1 MAGSD
6 RRFDRSP
13 IILEHASARG
23 KVLRNADNYTR
34 GSQLIGHQFAMF
46 RAGLRPPILMWLVIF
61 VVIYWI
67 MLSAIMG
74 EHEIQLCSW
83 RLGSTLWT
91 WMSFDKFKPMDIVL
105 SNGTV
110 HRTAMGNIPYIP
122 DVQLAWAKAI
132 KAILGSLASATLIS
146 IPAISWF
153 VNFALNRGSSVLQE
167 RHERGATLVE
177 KNVLVSDIMEHNE
190 REFTKAAAKL
200 FPGADPDAVKA
211 LPFAERKAA
220 GLHHPYTLADIPYPY
235 NLEASHTI
243 VIGTTGSGKTT
254 QLRQLVA
261 EMRRRQ
267 DSAVIFDLTGAFVE
281 AFYNPETDV
290 ILNPGDARCPTWSLF
305 ADCTTE
311 AEFTAAS
318 HAIVP
323 NDGGSSD
330 PFWVVA
336 ARGLFVQMCLK
347 LQSMNQTSMRA
358 LAENLMNAP
367 LKRVS
372 ALLKGTSAE
381 PYTATEAARLAES
394 VRSVFNANAQALAS
408 LPTDGPSFSIR
419 DWVRNPDKPGSIL
432 FVTARHVDMPLY
444 KMLLTLWLDIAVN
457 TLMTLPRTT
466 RLRTWFLFDEL
477 GALHRLPAI
486 ENGLQTA
493 RSFGGAMVLGLH
505 SFARLQAVYGKEGAE
520 NLTSLARTKL
530 ILATADRKTAEQ
542 CAEFIGQREVR
553 QMDEAYAYGSN
564 NLRDAST
571 LTPKKEIAP
580 LVIPDD
586 ITNLPSLH
594 GFIKFPDGFPAARI
608 VLAWRDYPE
617 VAPGFLPRSNPPTSS
632 GTSGVIPG
640 PKPPTPLAS
649 AIIDDDADEEGSE
662 EAGGRE
668 HVAEKAPVKKFV
680 AKGKARGKTSKS
692 VKDAPP
698 GKDGK
703 AIEDAIKS
711 QTLSSAELAAKDF
724 AAGFGKT
731 LGLSSAIATPDGNSP
746 KDEIGEAAGPTTGE
760 SSGPGSGGNGSDGKS
775 GTADRDAA
783 QSEGAKAELR
793 SEEHRQGIIRSEL
806 NTDFGVEQPSPSDD
820 GMEMD

>member
-1 MAGSD
+1 MARD
-6 RRFDRSP
+6 DPRFDRSP
-13 IILEHASARG
+13 ITLKHASARG
-23 KVLRNADNYTR
+23 KVHRNAGNYTR
-34 GSQLIGHQFAMF
+34 GSQLIEHQWAMF
-46 RAGLRPPILMWLVIF
+46 RAGLKIPIFTWLGVF

-67 MLSAIMG
+67 MMAAIMG
-74 EHEIQLCSW
+74 EHEIQLCTW

-105 SNGTV
+105 NDGSIR
-110 HRTAMGNIPYIP
+110 RTAMGYIPYIP
-122 DVQLAWAKAI
+122 DVQVAWAKALQ
-132 KAILGSLASATLIS
+132 AIFGSLASASLIS
-146 IPAISWF
+146 LPLISWF
-153 VNFALNRGSSVLQE
+153 VNLALGTGSGVLEE

-177 KNVLVSDIMEHNE
+177 KPVLAANIVAHNE
-190 REFTKAAAKL
+190 RQFIGAAAKL
-200 FPGADPDAVKA
+200 FPGMQPEAVKA
-211 LPFAERKAA
+211 LPFAERRKA

-243 VIGTTGSGKTT
+243 IIGTTGSGKTT
-254 QLRQLVA
+254 QMRQLVA

-305 ADCTTE
+305 DDCSTE

-323 NDGGSSD
+323 NDGGSAD

-347 LQSMNQTSMRA
+347 LQRMGQTSMRA
-358 LAENLMNAP
+358 LAENLINAK

-394 VRSVFNANAQALAS
+394 VRSVFNANANAFAS
-408 LPTDGPSFSIR
+408 LPTGGPSFSIR
-419 DWVRNPDKPGSIL
+419 AWIRKPDKPGSIL
-432 FVTARHVDMPLY
+432 FVTARHVDMALY

-457 TLMTLPRTT
+457 TLMTLPRTSQ
-466 RLRTWFLFDEL
+466 LRTWFLFDEL

-493 RSFGGAMVLGLH
+493 RGFGGAMVLGLH

-530 ILATADRKTAEQ
+530 MLATADRKTAEQ
-542 CAEFIGQREVR
+542 CSEFIGHREVR
-553 QMDEAYAYGSN
+553 QMDEAYAYGANS
-564 NLRDAST
+564 LRDATT

-594 GFIKFPDGFPAARI
+594 GFIKFPDGFPAARVI
-608 VLAWRDYPE
+608 LQWRDYPE
-617 VAPGFLPRSNPPTSS
+617 VARGFEPRLDVPQSL
-632 GTSGVIPG
+632 
-640 PKPPTPLAS
+640 TPVDT
-649 AIIDDDADEEGSE
+649 DDDEDD
-662 EAGGRE
+662 EAGARE
-668 HVAEKAPVKKFV
+668 HVAGKEPI
-680 AKGKARGKTSKS
+680 AKGNTPRKRTRAADKR
-692 VKDAPP
+692 AH

-703 AIEDAIKS
+703 AIAEPLKPQA
-711 QTLSSAELAAKDF
+711 LSAAELAAKAL
-724 AAGFGKT
+724 AADLGAQLGSASSDPAAIPGAAPAIEPSAQRETDDEEQRDSPDRPGKPDE
-731 LGLSSAIATPDGNSP
+731 SPDAIRN
-746 KDEIGEAAGPTTGE
+746 
-760 SSGPGSGGNGSDGKS
+760 
-775 GTADRDAA
+775 
-783 QSEGAKAELR
+783 
-793 SEEHRQGIIRSEL
+793 EEHRQAIIRSAL
-806 NTDFGVEQPSPSDD
+806 NTDFGVEDVSPAPDE
-820 GMEMD
+820 GFEL

>member
-1 MAGSD
+1 MQRAD
-6 RRFDRSP
+6 RRFDRSA
-13 IILEHASARG
+13 ITLEHASSRG
-23 KVLRNADNYTR
+23 RVLRNADNFTR
-34 GSQLIGHQFAMF
+34 GSQLIGHQLSMF
-46 RAGLRPPILMWLVIF
+46 RAGIKVPFLIWLGIF
-61 VVIYWI
+61 VIIYWI
-67 MLSAIMG
+67 MLAAVMG

-83 RLGSTLWT
+83 RLGSSLWT
-91 WMSFDKFKPMDIVL
+91 WMSFDKFKPMNIVL
-105 SNGTV
+105 SDGSV
-110 HRTAMGNIPYIP
+110 RQIAMGCIPYVP
-122 DVQLAWAKAI
+122 DVQIAWAKAT
-132 KAILGSLASATLIS
+132 KAILGSLVSTTLIS

-153 VNFALNRGSSVLQE
+153 VSFALNRGSSILQE
-167 RHERGATLVE
+167 RHERGATLVD
-177 KNVLVSDIMEHNE
+177 KAVLVADIMAHNE
-190 REFTKAAAKL
+190 REFEKAALRL
-200 FPGADPDAVKA
+200 FPTLTPEAVKA
-211 LPFAERKAA
+211 LSFAERKAG

-243 VIGTTGSGKTT
+243 IVGTTGAGKTT

-281 AFYNPETDV
+281 AFYDPETDI

-305 ADCTTE
+305 DDCTTQ

-323 NDGGSSD
+323 NDGGSAD

-347 LQSMNQTSMRA
+347 LQSMGQTSMRA
-358 LAENLMNAP
+358 LAENLMRAP
-367 LKRVS
+367 LKRVH

-394 VRSVFNANAQALAS
+394 VRSVFNANAEALAS
-408 LPTDGPSFSIR
+408 LPTDGAKFSIR
-419 DWVRNPDKPGSIL
+419 EWVRNPDKPGSIL

-457 TLMTLPRTT
+457 TLMTLPRSSQ
-466 RLRTWFLFDEL
+466 LRTWFLFDEL

-493 RSFGGAMVLGLH
+493 RGFGGAMVLGLH

-542 CAEFIGQREVR
+542 CAEFIGHREVR

-571 LTPKKEIAP
+571 LTPKKEVAP

-594 GFIKFPDGFPAARI
+594 GFIKFPDGFPAARV
-608 VLAWRDYPE
+608 VLKWQDYPE
-617 VAPGFLPRSNPPTSS
+617 VARGFEPRLDP
-632 GTSGVIPG
+632 
-640 PKPPTPLAS
+640 PKPLAPT
-649 AIIDDDADEEGSE
+649 IIADDADEEDSE
-662 EAGGRE
+662 EGGGQERVVE
-668 HVAEKAPVKKFV
+668 NNSSKEPIAKLKTRGRGSRSTAKRAEV
-680 AKGKARGKTSKS
+680 GRGNT
-692 VKDAPP
+692 
-698 GKDGK
+698 G
-703 AIEDAIKS
+703 EETLKS
-711 QTLSSAELAAKDF
+711 QAPSEAELAAKAL
-724 AAGFGKT
+724 AAD
-731 LGLSSAIATPDGNSP
+731 LGARLGVTKCTTASMPPTSLNEPSESARLS
-746 KDEIGEAAGPTTGE
+746 AAEERG
-760 SSGPGSGGNGSDGKS
+760 GGNGGSS
-775 GTADRDAA
+775 R
-783 QSEGAKAELR
+783 EGAERRSQPQTGRPASAKAELR
-793 SEEHRQGIIRSEL
+793 SEEHRQEIIRSEL
-806 NTDFGVEQPSPSDD
+806 NTDFGEEPAASPDD
-820 GMEMD
+820 GMEMG

>member
-1 MAGSD
+1 MASAD

-13 IILEHASARG
+13 ITVEHASARG
-23 KVLRNADNYTR
+23 RVLRNADNFTR
-34 GSQLIGHQFAMF
+34 GSQLIGHQFSMF
-46 RAGLRPPILMWLVIF
+46 RAGVKVPFLIWLGIF

-67 MLSAIMG
+67 MLAAIMG
-74 EHEIQLCSW
+74 EHEIQLCTW
-83 RLGSTLWT
+83 RLGSALWT

-105 SNGTV
+105 SDGSV
-110 HRTAMGNIPYIP
+110 RRTAMGYIPYVP
-122 DVQLAWAKAI
+122 DVQAAWAKAM
-132 KAILGSLASATLIS
+132 KAILGSLGSATLIS

-153 VNFALNRGSSVLQE
+153 VNIALNRGSSILQE

-177 KNVLVSDIMEHNE
+177 KAVLVADIVAHNE
-190 REFTKAAAKL
+190 REFAKAAARL
-200 FPGADPDAVKA
+200 FPKLTADAVKA
-211 LPFAERKAA
+211 LPFQQRKEA

-243 VIGTTGSGKTT
+243 VIGTTGAGKTT

-261 EMRRRQ
+261 EMRRRK

-281 AFYNPETDV
+281 AFYDPEIDT

-305 ADCTTE
+305 ADCTTQ

-323 NDGGSSD
+323 NDGGSAD

-347 LQSMNQTSMRA
+347 LQSLGQTTNLA
-358 LAENLMNAP
+358 LAENLMRAP
-367 LKRVS
+367 LKRVH

-394 VRSVFNANAQALAS
+394 VRSVFNANAEALAS
-408 LPTDGPSFSIR
+408 LPETGPAFSIR
-419 DWVRNPDKPGSIL
+419 DWIREPHKPGSIL

-457 TLMTLPRTT
+457 TLMTLPRTS

-493 RSFGGAMVLGLH
+493 RGFGGAMVLGLH

-530 ILATADRKTAEQ
+530 ILATADRKTAET
-542 CAEFIGQREVR
+542 CAEFIGHREVR

-586 ITNLPSLH
+586 ITNLPALH

-608 VLAWRDYPE
+608 VLQWRDYPE
-617 VAPGFLPRSNPPTSS
+617 VARGFEPRLEPQRR
-632 GTSGVIPG
+632 
-640 PKPPTPLAS
+640 LA
-649 AIIDDDADEEGSE
+649 AITQVDGAEDEEDEDEEGE
-662 EAGGRE
+662 GLGGPERAAG
-668 HVAEKAPVKKFV
+668 KAVPEQ
-680 AKGKARGKTSKS
+680 AKARGKRGRPSKS
-692 VKDAPP
+692 AKP
-698 GKDGK
+698 GKGAK
-703 AIEDAIKS
+703 PAEETLKG
-711 QTLSSAELAAKDF
+711 QTLSEAELAAQRF
-724 AAGFGKT
+724 AA
-731 LGLSSAIATPDGNSP
+731 SIATPSALP
-746 KDEIGEAAGPTTGE
+746 GPVG
-760 SSGPGSGGNGSDGKS
+760 
-775 GTADRDAA
+775 RDALDPPGA
-783 QSEGAKAELR
+783 RERESTTPTSDPNEQEAEGGDAVGPDDAGR
-793 SEEHRQGIIRSEL
+793 TDPAGSASSDVANEEHRQAIIRAEL
-806 NTDFGVEQPSPSDD
+806 ATDFGEEPEPPAPGDD
-820 GMEMD
+820 GMEL